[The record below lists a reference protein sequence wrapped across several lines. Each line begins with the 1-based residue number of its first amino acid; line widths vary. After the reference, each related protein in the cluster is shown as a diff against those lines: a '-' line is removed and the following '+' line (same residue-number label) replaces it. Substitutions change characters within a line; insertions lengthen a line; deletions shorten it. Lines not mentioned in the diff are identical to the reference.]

1 MANILWS
8 VLLLISSLVV
18 LQASSSRSSGVT
30 ELDDYVN
37 APDDTYSYKLIYEY
51 EGDGFTTY
59 YLNMTSQ
66 KWLTGKELLVCNENV
81 VFYGCGGLL
90 ANTNTHV
97 RNNEPLD

>member
-18 LQASSSRSSGVT
+18 LQASSRSSGVT
-30 ELDDYVN
+30 PLDDYVN
-37 APDDTYSYKLIYEY
+37 APDATYSYKLIYEY

-66 KWLTGKELLVCNENV
+66 KWLTGKELLVYSVNFVYYRCHGE
-81 VFYGCGGLL
+81 LPPIQTL
-90 ANTNTHV
+90 T
-97 RNNEPLD
+97 